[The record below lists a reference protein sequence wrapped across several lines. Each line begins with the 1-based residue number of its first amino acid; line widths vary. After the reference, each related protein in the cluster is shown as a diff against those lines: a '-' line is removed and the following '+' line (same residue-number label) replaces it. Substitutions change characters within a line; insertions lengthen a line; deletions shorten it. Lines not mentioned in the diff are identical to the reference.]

1 MQGVAMSHPII
12 EDLLWRHATKKYDA
26 SRRVSEEDLN
36 VIFEAM
42 RLTASSINSQPWK
55 FLVIESN
62 AAKER
67 MNRTFANRFQYNQP
81 HVFASSHIILFAYNP
96 YYTRDNFA
104 EIVDD
109 AIKDKRTKPED
120 REQAF
125 GSFMFAELNT
135 DETGNTATWTKA
147 QTYIALGNT
156 LHTLARLRIDST
168 PMEGIDIDLV
178 NEEFKD
184 ELDGYQC
191 DVALAIGYH
200 HQEQDYN
207 AKLPKSRRSLDSVM
221 VRI

>member
-135 DETGNTATWTKA
+135 DETGNTATWT
-147 QTYIALGNT
+147 
-156 LHTLARLRIDST
+156 IDST